1 MIALFKT
8 EKDISYTSIIY
19 FYSLIVKT
27 ILILINKPIFD
38 YFWRNMEGES
48 YQIPTELD
56 GKSGKRKKS
65 QVGEAIVN
73 RSTTETENE
82 GI

>member
-1 MIALFKT
+1 
-8 EKDISYTSIIY
+8 
-19 FYSLIVKT
+19 
-27 ILILINKPIFD
+27 LINKPIFD
-38 YFWRNMEGES
+38 YFWRNMDGES
-48 YQIPTELD
+48 YQNLPDLD

-73 RSTTETENE
+73 RATTDTEND